1 MAGKR
6 GGAGRASPRAAKARR
21 ADDPAVA
28 AARRAALDGELDETT
43 ALRLFLAGGDR
54 GRCGRTCKGN
64 AKRVDCVCGLVPP
77 VGGFRRTGLWRR
89 DTDAAVREAVGVN
102 PSTLARASRAVP
114 VGLRNLGNTCYVNAA
129 IQCVFAIPSFRA
141 RVLALDP
148 ADDPSVA
155 DAAGAPR
162 GGGGDHPARAD
173 EPAPAA
179 SRDVARAS
187 ATLGDDEDDKT
198 DKTDKNA
205 TAALRSLFASMVAG
219 DRAVA
224 DPRRFADALS
234 LETAAQQ
241 DGQEFLKLLLAYLD
255 AVAARKAGRE
265 TDGNAESAES
275 ASAGKLRSSVA
286 EPFRGRYAYVT
297 TCGRCGRASEASSR
311 EVDFYEL
318 ELNVSACAQTVP
330 TRRGQSVNG
339 AAAGRDAESDLS
351 GAGQNKPNQNVS
363 LKSQD
368 ETPFGLRDALSE
380 FLAVERLEGDNRYAC
395 AHCGILTDATR
406 AVRLRRLP
414 RYLAFQ
420 LKRFVFD
427 FETFER
433 RKCADAFQFPNEA
446 RLGHLVEAPAGDVA
460 GGRGAGDDRPGR
472 TGTKSGARGAY
483 ALQSILLHRGQNAT
497 SGHYVALVRAEGAP
511 GDGGASAEPSAFTNK
526 KTESVTEAASDAWWR
541 FDDEEVTAL
550 RGGPFGE
557 PVVKSKDGWTLGP
570 GSYASS
576 DAYLLV
582 YKRVDDDEDAR
593 AEGLD
598 AGPGGR
604 AAAAGQPPAL
614 PPDLAAAV
622 ARENAALAA
631 MVATFASRVEEARA
645 RVETRKAHARRVAE
659 IARPPRVRLGD
670 DEEPTNAEHLATDR
684 NQIDA
689 DERGDV
695 LASESPDAYR
705 FVPRAWLERFCDDT
719 HDPGPMDLRPIL
731 CAHGA
736 VDPNKTEAV
745 VRVSTEA
752 FECLVAAAA
761 AAESAAPANAQR
773 VGASAPRVCRRCLR
787 ASAALFA
794 GEDAEVTARAEAR
807 ARLEAWERQARASA
821 KHQAS
826 GPEISSIPDAL
837 DDPVDVSDAP
847 FLVSAA
853 WLKKWRAWRRGPPPN
868 ALTKEGPTFSVTC
881 VHGALK
887 PNANVARV
895 DRETWSFLVQNPPAA
910 PRNAKDADAAIE
922 LDADAETRVGGG
934 GPGDVPAAAA
944 AGAGG
949 GGGGGGAADLL
960 ESDTVFA
967 SNAETPAVDV
977 EITGDTDRHAARFT
991 AAAAAPAGEG
1001 PDFLE
1006 PESSPA
1012 RWPVHLASAEACAAC
1027 VSFRIEAAAAK
1038 SSTRELAEIHRA
1050 ACAALRDPLDP
1061 DAAHLTG
1068 GAEDEENGTKKNET
1082 ETSAPFRALPRRWLA
1097 RWRAFA
1103 FAKGAAHAP
1112 GTPGGAS
1119 TAWRPS
1125 LSSLR
1130 EATEELFCP
1139 HGGLAAPGDL
1149 YRPRGRNENGVADDD
1164 DAAALDAEK
1173 TRALRAVFGDGP
1185 PRTNERTTTHD
1196 KKRTTTG
1203 DDRDILPVSSRLELE
1218 LVPAAAAAALEAT
1231 LGGRVRAPGCFRS
1244 GPGTWAFAPAA
1255 CAACAS
1261 ATERSAPPKVL
1272 KVFPSAVPRIP
1283 PYVSQAVS
1291 VRRVRVS
1298 PAAFARAV
1306 ADRAEA
1312 IGAKRARSQSE
1323 ENVAPAPAH
1332 AEHLT
1337 LSDHGNARAPRGRT
1351 NTRRGR
1357 VVGPA
1362 SEEKRREAPPRAA
1375 AAALPRLD
1383 PVGRACSLVVDH
1395 DYTVWRVKL
1404 LLLEKLAIHPLDMS
1418 LFYATYRHDDES
1430 AQELDELE
1438 ASAARGGPD
1447 AAFELE
1453 NAQTLRE
1460 AGVPAGARLA
1470 LFATARR
1477 DPDDLAGLEM
1487 PLGPVA
1493 WETDG
1498 GGGEA
1503 GVGAVGGSSARERG
1517 FAGTGLAGLGE

>member
-102 PSTLARASRAVP
+102 PSTLARASHAVP

-162 GGGGDHPARAD
+162 GGGGDHPAGAD

-187 ATLGDDEDDKT
+187 ATLGDDEDDE
-198 DKTDKNA
+198 TDKNA

-265 TDGNAESAES
+265 TDANAESAS
-275 ASAGKLRSSVA
+275 SAGKLASVA
-286 EPFRGRYAYVT
+286 EPFRGGYAYVT

-318 ELNVSACAQTVP
+318 ELNVSACAQNIP
-330 TRRGQSVNG
+330 THRSQSVNG
-339 AAAGRDAESDLS
+339 AAAGRDAESDL
-351 GAGQNKPNQNVS
+351 GDAGEKKPFS
-363 LKSQD
+363 LKKKSQD
-368 ETPFGLRDALSE
+368 DGRPFGLRDALGE

-433 RKCADAFQFPNEA
+433 RKRADAFQFPNET
-446 RLGHLVEAPAGDVA
+446 RLGHLVEAEAPAGHVA
-460 GGRGAGDDRPGR
+460 GARGAGDDRPGR
-472 TGTKSGARGAY
+472 TGTKSGGTKSGAY

-497 SGHYVALVRAEGAP
+497 SGHYVALVRAEGALSKT
-511 GDGGASAEPSAFTNK
+511 DGGASAEPPAPTRE
-526 KTESVTEAASDAWWR
+526 KTQSVTEKTEAASDAWWR

-557 PVVKSKDGWTLGP
+557 PVVKGKDGWTLGP

-593 AEGLD
+593 AENLD
-598 AGPGGR
+598 A
-604 AAAAGQPPAL
+604 AESAAGHSPAL

-645 RVETRKAHARRVAE
+645 RLETRKAHARRVAE
-659 IARPPRVRLGD
+659 MARLPGVRLGD
-670 DEEPTNAEHLATDR
+670 DDEPTNADAATDR
-684 NQIDA
+684 NRNDA

-719 HDPGPMDLRPIL
+719 HDPGPMDMRPVL
-731 CAHGA
+731 CVHGA
-736 VDPNKTEAV
+736 VDPNKAEAV
-745 VRVSTEA
+745 VRVSTKA
-752 FECLVAAAA
+752 FEYLVECLAA
-761 AAESAAPANAQR
+761 AAEVNENAP
-773 VGASAPRVCRRCLR
+773 APRVCRRCLR

-807 ARLEAWERQARASA
+807 ARLEAWERRERASA
-821 KHQAS
+821 KHQPHQAHQAS
-826 GPEISSIPDAL
+826 GSEQDGSSVPGTAL
-837 DDPVDVSDAP
+837 LDVSASADAP

-853 WLKKWRAWRRGPPPN
+853 WLKKWRAWRRGPPPP
-868 ALTKEGPTFSVTC
+868 ALTKEGPTFVVTC

-910 PRNAKDADAAIE
+910 PRAKGRGPDDADAVIE
-922 LDADAETRVGGG
+922 LDADGEARVGAR
-934 GPGDVPAAAA
+934 PGDVPAAAA

-949 GGGGGGAADLL
+949 GGGGGG
-960 ESDTVFA
+960 
-967 SNAETPAVDV
+967 
-977 EITGDTDRHAARFT
+977 G
-991 AAAAAPAGEG
+991 G
-1001 PDFLE
+1001 PR
-1006 PESSPA
+1006 PA
-1012 RWPVHLASAEACAAC
+1012 R
-1027 VSFRIEAAAAK
+1027 
-1038 SSTRELAEIHRA
+1038 
-1050 ACAALRDPLDP
+1050 
-1061 DAAHLTG
+1061 
-1068 GAEDEENGTKKNET
+1068 
-1082 ETSAPFRALPRRWLA
+1082 A
-1097 RWRAFA
+1097 R
-1103 FAKGAAHAP
+1103 H
-1112 GTPGGAS
+1112 
-1119 TAWRPS
+1119 
-1125 LSSLR
+1125 SLR
-1130 EATEELFCP
+1130 VE
-1139 HGGLAAPGDL
+1139 
-1149 YRPRGRNENGVADDD
+1149 RGNA
-1164 DAAALDAEK
+1164 
-1173 TRALRAVFGDGP
+1173 
-1185 PRTNERTTTHD
+1185 
-1196 KKRTTTG
+1196 
-1203 DDRDILPVSSRLELE
+1203 
-1218 LVPAAAAAALEAT
+1218 
-1231 LGGRVRAPGCFRS
+1231 GRGCR
-1244 GPGTWAFAPAA
+1244 
-1255 CAACAS
+1255 
-1261 ATERSAPPKVL
+1261 
-1272 KVFPSAVPRIP
+1272 
-1283 PYVSQAVS
+1283 
-1291 VRRVRVS
+1291 
-1298 PAAFARAV
+1298 
-1306 ADRAEA
+1306 
-1312 IGAKRARSQSE
+1312 
-1323 ENVAPAPAH
+1323 
-1332 AEHLT
+1332 
-1337 LSDHGNARAPRGRT
+1337 DHG
-1351 NTRRGR
+1351 
-1357 VVGPA
+1357 
-1362 SEEKRREAPPRAA
+1362 
-1375 AAALPRLD
+1375 
-1383 PVGRACSLVVDH
+1383 
-1395 DYTVWRVKL
+1395 
-1404 LLLEKLAIHPLDMS
+1404 
-1418 LFYATYRHDDES
+1418 
-1430 AQELDELE
+1430 
-1438 ASAARGGPD
+1438 
-1447 AAFELE
+1447 
-1453 NAQTLRE
+1453 
-1460 AGVPAGARLA
+1460 
-1470 LFATARR
+1470 
-1477 DPDDLAGLEM
+1477 
-1487 PLGPVA
+1487 
-1493 WETDG
+1493 
-1498 GGGEA
+1498 
-1503 GVGAVGGSSARERG
+1503 
-1517 FAGTGLAGLGE
+1517 